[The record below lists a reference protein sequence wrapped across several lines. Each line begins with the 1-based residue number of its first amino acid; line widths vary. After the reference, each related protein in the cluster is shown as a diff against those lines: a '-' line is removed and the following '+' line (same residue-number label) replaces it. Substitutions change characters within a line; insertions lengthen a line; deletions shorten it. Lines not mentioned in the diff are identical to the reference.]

1 MNELLRRR
9 VEKLAAGMSPDEK
22 RHVAGWG
29 LRLLAALSPQEAAED
44 IERSLD
50 LFSDEDRAQAR
61 EALLAVRADY
71 IARQESTVAP
81 LHSGVATG
89 HHPVTPH
96 ADGPRQ
102 IENDAP
108 RPTRANPIS
117 ARYPHHTRPGAG
129 GAETLSR
136 AHRRRAGP
144 ACCHAAGG
152 RTRRRWH
159 AKVGS
164 ALQGWRRSPSGAMAQ

>member
-22 RHVAGWG
+22 RRVAGWG
-29 LRLLAALSPQEAAED
+29 LRLLAAMSPQEAVED

-71 IARQESTVAP
+71 IVWQERTVAP
-81 LHSGVATG
+81 LHRGVTTG

-96 ADGPRQ
+96 ADGASQ
-102 IENDAP
+102 NENDAP
-108 RPTRANPIS
+108 GPTRANPIS
-117 ARYPHHTRPGAG
+117 ARYPTTTGQAWEALTRSQVLIGVA
-129 GAETLSR
+129 
-136 AHRRRAGP
+136 
-144 ACCHAAGG
+144 
-152 RTRRRWH
+152 RTRLAAAQLAVARAANATRKELN
-159 AKVGS
+159 A
-164 ALQGWRRSPSGAMAQ
+164 SGE